1 MINLW
6 QRFTQGLTKS
16 RQQLSTGLQ
25 RFFGRK
31 LSTESLEGLEEA
43 LLMAD
48 VGGETTAYIIN
59 LLKKSPEKDTNENLR
74 EILLALLSP
83 CEKPLTLQKP
93 LTVILMT
100 GINGAGK
107 TTSIGKLAFFFKNQ
121 KYKVLLAAGDTF
133 RAAAVAQLKQWGER
147 LQIPVVAQGQEADPA
162 AVLFDACE
170 AAKARGIE
178 VLLADTAGRLHT
190 QGHLMQELAK
200 MKRSLHKSLPGA
212 PHETWLVLDASIGQN
227 ALRQAKEFNQAIG
240 ITGIILT
247 KLDGTAKGGIVFSIA
262 KELGLPIYFMGLGE
276 QAEDLTPFSANAFV
290 DALLPKNT

>member
-1 MINLW
+1 MMNLW

-16 RQQLSTGLQ
+16 RQQLSAGLQ
-25 RFFGRK
+25 RFFARK
-31 LSTESLEGLEEA
+31 LSAESLEELEEA

-48 VGGETTAYIIN
+48 IGAETTAYIIN
-59 LLKKSPEKDTNENLR
+59 LLKKSPEKNTNEYLR
-74 EILLALLSP
+74 EILLSLLAP
-83 CEKPLTLQKP
+83 CEKSLTLHQPLTI
-93 LTVILMT
+93 ILMT

-107 TTSIGKLAFFFKNQ
+107 TTSIGKLAFFLKSQKFK
-121 KYKVLLAAGDTF
+121 VMMAAGDTF

-147 LQIPVVAQGQEADPA
+147 LEIPVIAQGQEADPA

-170 AAKARGIE
+170 AAKARGIQ

-200 MKRSLHKSLPGA
+200 IKRSLHKSLPGA

-240 ITGIILT
+240 ITGLILT

-262 KELGLPIYFMGLGE
+262 KELSLPIYFIGIGE

-290 DALLPKNT
+290 DALLPEKT